1 MNGHPYRHAVCI
13 GAFQPFHGGHRS
25 ALRRGLELAD
35 DLVVVIGSADR
46 PRTPRY
52 PWTAAEREAMVRAA
66 LGAAEAA
73 QVRFVRQWDYH
84 YDDGP
89 WAGEVQAKV
98 AGAVAGLGGGGP
110 VALLGPAGEAGAW
123 RRRLF
128 PQWAFEPVHR
138 EGGLTGAGIRDA
150 YLSGRAPLSGAEPA
164 WAAHVPGGVRDM
176 LRRWEGTPEYQ
187 ALADEWNE
195 LARYRARWSAVPF
208 PVVFTTVDA
217 LVVKSGHALLVRRG
231 HNPGKDLLALPG
243 GFLDA
248 EGDRSL
254 RAGALREL
262 REETGIDVPA
272 EVLARSI
279 VAERAFDHPERSLRG
294 RTITHAVCIDLGHG
308 PLPRVRGGDDARE
321 ALWVPLAD
329 LRRRPWELFEDHF
342 DIIACLVGGVG

>member
-1 MNGHPYRHAVCI
+1 MNGHRYRHAVCI
-13 GAFQPFHGGHRS
+13 GAFQPFHDGHLDV
-25 ALRRGLELAD
+25 LRQGLGLAEG
-35 DLVVVIGSADR
+35 LVVLVGSADR

-52 PWTAAEREAMVRAA
+52 PWTAAEREAMIRAA

-73 QVRFVRQWDYH
+73 RVRFARQWDYH
-84 YDDGP
+84 YNDGW
-89 WAGEVQAKV
+89 WAGEVQSKV
-98 AGAVAGLGGGGP
+98 AGALAERDGGP

-128 PQWAFEPVHR
+128 PQWAFEPIQR
-138 EGGLTGAGIRDA
+138 EGGPSAAGIRDA
-150 YLSGRAPLSGAEPA
+150 YLSGRARLAGGEPA
-164 WAAHVPGGVRDM
+164 WAAAVPAGVVDM
-176 LRRWEGTPEYQ
+176 LRRWQGTPEYQ
-187 ALADEWNE
+187 ALSAEWNE
-195 LARYRARWSAVPF
+195 LARYRERWSGVPF

-217 LVVKSGHALLVRRG
+217 LVLKSGHALLVRRA
-231 HNPGKDLLALPG
+231 HNPGKGLLALPG

-262 REETGIDVPA
+262 REETSIDVPA

-294 RTITHAVCIDLGHG
+294 RTITHAVCIDLGTG

-342 DIIACLVGGVG
+342 DIINSLAKGF